1 MSSSTIGFGGDLE
14 QRLGCNDTL
23 PDREGPVLHS
33 EIRNILNLAEA
44 RRATDVHLVAG
55 APAMFRIEGELVP
68 VTRHVLSADQARQLA
83 YSLLTESQIRR
94 FEEDLDF
101 DFMLAS
107 REGHRYRVNVSLS
120 HGTVGAVIRLLPREP
135 IPLERIGLPKIVH
148 RLQRARK
155 GLVLITGSTS
165 QGKTTTLSSILDA
178 INNSQ
183 RRHIV
188 TIEDPIEYLHVN
200 KSSVIRQ
207 REVGRDTRSF
217 AQGLRAALRQDC
229 DVIAIGEMRDYET
242 IKIALTAAET
252 GVLVFSTLHIM
263 SIDKII
269 ERLLAYAPEGY
280 EGQIRTQLAEALLCV
295 IHQELLPAL
304 SGGKRVACEV
314 LVATEAVRN
323 LIRNRGTYYLRSAI
337 TTGQRYGMQM
347 MRASLDQ
354 LREQGEIS
362 DAMYRVVAENYR

>member
-1 MSSSTIGFGGDLE
+1 MSSNIVELNGGLD
-14 QRLGCNDTL
+14 QRLGNGGVTL
-23 PDREGPVLHS
+23 GRRRPDPHS
-33 EIRNILNLAEA
+33 ETRNILHLAEA
-44 RRATDVHLVAG
+44 RGATDVHLVAG
-55 APAMFRIEGELVP
+55 APVLFRIEGELVP
-68 VTRHVLSADQARQLA
+68 VTRHVLLADQAKRLA
-83 YSLLTESQIRR
+83 YSLLTEEQACR
-94 FEEDLDF
+94 FEADLDF

-107 REGHRYRVNVSLS
+107 PQGRRYRVNISMN
-120 HGTVGAVIRLLPREP
+120 HGAVGAVVRLLPRDP
-135 IPLERIGLPKIVH
+135 IPLERIRLPRIVH

-165 QGKTTTLSSILDA
+165 QGKTTTLASILDG
-178 INNSQ
+178 INSSQ
-183 RRHIV
+183 RKHIV

-200 KSSVIRQ
+200 KSSIIRQ
-207 REVGRDTRSF
+207 REVGRDTKSF
-217 AQGLRAALRQDC
+217 AHGLRAALRQDC
-229 DVIAIGEMRDYET
+229 DVIAIGEMRDFDT

-280 EGQIRTQLAEALLCV
+280 EGQVRTQLAEALLCV
-295 IHQELLPAL
+295 IHQELLPTV

-337 TTGQRYGMQM
+337 TTGQRYGMQT
-347 MRASLDQ
+347 MRSSLDQ
-354 LREQGEIS
+354 LREEGEIS
-362 DAMYRVVAENYR
+362 DSLYRVVAENYR

>member
-1 MSSSTIGFGGDLE
+1 VSSNIFGFDNGLDN
-14 QRLGCNDTL
+14 RLGDTAV
-23 PDREGPVLHS
+23 PSDRQRSAPRS
-33 EIRNILNLAEA
+33 ETRNILNLAEA

-55 APAMFRIEGELVP
+55 APVLFRIEGELAP
-68 VTRHVLSADQARQLA
+68 VTRHMLPAEQAKHLA
-83 YSLLTESQIRR
+83 YSLLTDEQIRR
-94 FEEDLDF
+94 FEQERDLDL
-101 DFMLAS
+101 MLVS
-107 REGHRYRVNVSLS
+107 PQGRRYRVNISMN
-120 HGTVGAVIRLLPREP
+120 HGAGGAVIRLLPREP
-135 IPLERIGLPKIVH
+135 IPLDRIRLPRIAH

-155 GLVLITGSTS
+155 GLVLITGGTS
-165 QGKTTTLSSILDA
+165 QGKTTTLASILDS
-178 INNSQ
+178 INSSQ
-183 RRHIV
+183 RKHIV
-188 TIEDPIEYLHVN
+188 TIEDPIEYLHAN

-207 REVGRDTRSF
+207 REVGRDTASF

-229 DVIAIGEMRDYET
+229 DVIAIGEMRDFDT

-295 IHQELLPAL
+295 IHQELLPSI

-337 TTGQRYGMQM
+337 TTGGRYGMQT

-354 LREQGEIS
+354 LREEGEIS
-362 DAMYRVVAENYR
+362 DSLYRVVAENYR